1 MGDKIQAKKIAKENG
16 LPVIEGSDGGVKD
29 IVHDLILYGEVKR
42 NYSMGLTLKPMNV
55 TVQKYLNVPFNNGA
69 VIVDIEKKSTGMNAG
84 LKIGDIVIKVD
95 GISVNSIEDVN
106 EINRQN
112 FRKAGDEIQLE
123 IWRQGEI
130 KLLNL
135 KLKAYI

>member
-1 MGDKIQAKKIAKENG
+1 
-16 LPVIEGSDGGVKD
+16 
-29 IVHDLILYGEVKR
+29 
-42 NYSMGLTLKPMNV
+42 
-55 TVQKYLNVPFNNGA
+55 
-69 VIVDIEKKSTGMNAG
+69 MNAG

-123 IWRQGEI
+123 I
-130 KLLNL
+130 
-135 KLKAYI
+135 